1 MKLPFARSLLA
12 GCAAL
17 FLVACQPADTEA
29 KATAEGGAPGAEAC
43 DVSRRAELRQVRP
56 ELEAAALEAAR
67 ASRGSGAPALWTLRD
82 EDTTIHFLGTV
93 HLLRPELNWMSPE
106 IEAAVAAADTIVF
119 EADTTSPE
127 AQRELMKFYTTQGFF
142 TDGTQLTHFL
152 SESETA
158 DLKAALETVGLPV
171 EALLPHR
178 PWMAAVNISVTQMLD
193 EGFDPELGVEKVIE
207 RAALAHGAGFA
218 FLETVEQQLGG
229 LAGLSYCEQ
238 VDFLMATV
246 DGIGEGAGALD
257 LLVDEWADGDV
268 HGIGVLMANPEML
281 GSQPI
286 YDVMM
291 TDRNARWVPQITAML
306 DAPGTVL
313 VAVGAGHLAGKD
325 SVIEMLRAEG
335 YEVTGP

>member
-1 MKLPFARSLLA
+1 MNLPFARSLLA

-17 FLVACQPADTEA
+17 LLIACEPPETEV
-29 KATAEGGAPGAEAC
+29 KTTAESAAPVSEAC
-43 DVSRRAELRQVRP
+43 DVSRRAELRSARP
-56 ELEAAALEAAR
+56 ELETTALEAAK
-67 ASRGSGAPALWTLRD
+67 ASHGGGSPALWTVRD
-82 EDTTIHFLGTV
+82 EDTTIHLLGTV
-93 HLLRPELNWMSPE
+93 HLLRPELDWMSPE
-106 IEAAVAAADTIVF
+106 IEAAIASADTVVF

-142 TDGTQLTHFL
+142 TDGGQLTNFL

-158 DLKAALETVGLPV
+158 ELKAALETVGLPI

-193 EGFDPELGVEKVIE
+193 EGFDPEAGVEKVIE
-207 RAALAHGAGFA
+207 RAALERGADFGY
-218 FLETVEQQLGG
+218 LETVEQQLGG
-229 LAGLSYCEQ
+229 LAGLSYCDQ

-246 DGIGEGAGALD
+246 DGIDEGIGALD

-268 HGIGVLMANPEML
+268 AGIGALMANPEML

-291 TDRNARWVPQITAML
+291 TDRNARWIPQITAML
-306 DAPGTVL
+306 EEPGTVL
-313 VAVGAGHLAGKD
+313 VAVGAGHLAGED
-325 SVIEMLRAEG
+325 SVVEMLREAGYTVEG
-335 YEVTGP
+335 P